1 MPCSEVPEAEEMF
14 NELFPGLFGD
24 DVTAK
29 TKSEVEHLAQKETPT
44 CISGIEFHLK
54 RCEYRR
60 TRRGLQALARG
71 DDCDVCTGCIIII
84 IKKDKKDKE

>member
-1 MPCSEVPEAEEMF
+1 MPCNEVPEAEEMF

-24 DVTAK
+24 DVTAR
-29 TKSEVEHLAQKETPT
+29 TKSEIENLSHTENPT
-44 CISGIEFHLK
+44 CIAGIEFHLK

-71 DDCDVCTGCIIII
+71 DDCDGCTGCIIIDL
-84 IKKDKKDKE
+84 KKDCDC